1 MWLLCAKHA
10 SKYWHVATAFSL
22 ISSWEGHH
30 EASDHLTTSMG
41 SVRGVTKSWTRL
53 SDWTELIGSVMKGKD
68 SAVGAYSWGQAGK
81 SFLSQVLFE
90 LGSDGWARNNC
101 GKGCGREQAERRGQY
116 MGWSSISEGSKK
128 EHFMFKGQRKAREA
142 VGTVSQ
148 GKKKETIPL
157 NPAPLVA
164 DFLLKKQNLVTCAS
178 LDIQTLLTASQP
190 RTFNWYLPCS
200 MQSTQNCALNFPRP
214 LLSLLLTTYRTSL
227 VYKYN

>member
-1 MWLLCAKHA
+1 
-10 SKYWHVATAFSL
+10 
-22 ISSWEGHH
+22 
-30 EASDHLTTSMG
+30 
-41 SVRGVTKSWTRL
+41 
-53 SDWTELIGSVMKGKD
+53 
-68 SAVGAYSWGQAGK
+68 
-81 SFLSQVLFE
+81 
-90 LGSDGWARNNC
+90 
-101 GKGCGREQAERRGQY
+101 
-116 MGWSSISEGSKK
+116 
-128 EHFMFKGQRKAREA
+128 MFKGQRKAREA